1 MTNYYM
7 ELLLN
12 LIIKKKLLYI
22 FYIHIYINENKEINN
37 IKYLWIRT
45 SYNITIWYIKLN
57 IKIKFN
63 WINIYIIIS

>member
-37 IKYLWIRT
+37 IKYL
-45 SYNITIWYIKLN
+45 
-57 IKIKFN
+57 
-63 WINIYIIIS
+63 